1 LERKEVDMGTHLSR
15 ELERLKTS
23 ALAMYRKVD
32 LQVEKG
38 LKALIEK
45 DLKKAEEVVEGD
57 GEINR
62 LEVEIEEE
70 CLKIIALYQPV
81 ASDLRYTVAI
91 LKMNGEL
98 ERIGD
103 LAVNIADV
111 VPKIVQAKRSI
122 SLPPAI
128 LLMAEKVKRM
138 LQSALFSLMEL
149 KVEPAY
155 EVLRSD
161 QEVDDLHR
169 SMYPTVAG
177 MIRENLEDVEHI
189 IPLLAISRSLERI
202 ADHATNIAEDV
213 IYMVEGKIVRHTGG
227 G

>member
-1 LERKEVDMGTHLSR
+1 MGTHLSR